1 MSIYSKADQNY
12 LTLPFGEEGGFMI
25 KNYFKT
31 AWRNLWRNKVFS
43 GINILGL
50 SIGLACC
57 ILMFLFIQHE
67 LSYDKFNLN
76 AKNIYRIYSIPVDA
90 KDKKELAVTPAPW
103 APLMKKDYPEIKE
116 YVRLLRDEKMVIGQ
130 PGEQHFYEKDIFYA
144 DSTFFNVFSVELERG
159 DVKKALERPNSI
171 ILTKESAQK
180 YFGDAD
186 PIGKTLAIN
195 SFVGVDTLVVTAI
208 AKKMP
213 PSSHFQFSSLIS
225 LQGLGDISNYWAYHM
240 FQSYVLL
247 NKETSPKQIEKK
259 FIDFNNIY
267 IANNPQADGKQ
278 AIYLQPIIDIHLH
291 SKMIGEAGVNS
302 DIAYVYVFAGVAI
315 FILLIACFNFT
326 NLSTARSLSRAKEV
340 GLRKVVGAERSQL
353 VKQFLGEAGFFAM
366 ISLAIA
372 LGIAYL
378 VLPVFNQLSERQLI
392 LDLNRNLSL
401 VIMLFLLVLFVG
413 LLAGIYPA
421 VILSSFKPVE
431 VLKGRLFKTSK
442 KISFGRILVTLQ
454 FVVSIVLIAATIL
467 VNQQLK
473 FLQNKKLGFD
483 KENVVVLTLPKNSDT
498 ARLETFKS
506 SLIKIPGIRAVA
518 ASQSI
523 PGPMIPVNQVN
534 DGNADLSK
542 ALSMQMLFTDVDFI
556 RTMNMKIIAGRD
568 FSNDHP
574 TDRTEGFILNEEA
587 VKKSGWRSPGDAIGK
602 TFQWVLP
609 NTVLKSGKVI
619 GVVKDFHITPLKTA
633 VQPLV
638 IHILPNRF
646 QYVYVRFDQSQADN
660 VVSIIEKTFNQF
672 YAKQSFEYSFLDD
685 TLAMMYKSERKLGT
699 IFSYFSFLA
708 IFIACL
714 GVLGLSLYSI
724 RQRIKEIG
732 IRKVIG
738 ASVASITGLLLK
750 EFVQPV
756 FIATLIAVPIV
767 WYGMN
772 KWLEDFAYRITVSW
786 WIFAAAGALALAI
799 AIFTVSL
806 QAIKAAM
813 ANPVKSL
820 RIE

>member
-1 MSIYSKADQNY
+1 
-12 LTLPFGEEGGFMI
+12 MI

-43 GINILGL
+43 AINILGL

-67 LSYDKFNLN
+67 LSYDKFNVN
-76 AKNIYRIYSIPVDA
+76 AKNIYRVFSIPVDS

-159 DVKKALERPNSI
+159 DVKKALERPYSI
-171 ILTKESAQK
+171 VLTKEAAQK
-180 YFGDAD
+180 YFGNAD
-186 PIGKTLAIN
+186 PIGKTLEVN
-195 SFVGVDTLVVTAI
+195 SFVGAVDVEVTAI
-208 AKKMP
+208 AKKLP
-213 PSSHFQFSSLIS
+213 SSSHFQFSSLIS
-225 LQGLGDISNYWAYHM
+225 VQTLGDMSNFWAYHM

-247 NKETSPKQIEKK
+247 NEKTSAKEVEKK
-259 FIDFNNIY
+259 LIDFNNKY
-267 IANNPQADGKQ
+267 IANNPQADGEQ
-278 AIYLQPIIDIHLH
+278 DIYLQPLTDIHLH
-291 SKMIGEAGVNS
+291 SNMTGELGGNS
-302 DIAYVYVFAGVAI
+302 DITYVYVFAGVAI

-340 GLRKVVGAERSQL
+340 GLRKVVGAERNQL
-353 VKQFLGEAGFFAM
+353 LRQFLGEAGFFAM

-372 LGIAYL
+372 LVLAYL
-378 VLPVFNQLSERQLI
+378 VLPVFNQLSERQLS

-431 VLKGRLFKTSK
+431 VLKGKLFKTSK

-483 KENVVVLTLPKNSDT
+483 KDNVVVLTLPKNLDT
-498 ARLETFKS
+498 ARLETFKA
-506 SLIKIPGIRAVA
+506 SLINKPGISAVA

-523 PGPMIPVNQVN
+523 PGPIIPVNQVN

-542 ALSMQMLFTDVDFI
+542 ALSMQMLFTDVDFV

-568 FSNDHP
+568 FSKDHP

-587 VKKSGWRSPGDAIGK
+587 VKKSGWRSPADAIGK

-609 NTVLKSGKVI
+609 NAVLKSGKVI
-619 GVVKDFHITPLKTA
+619 GVVQDFNITPLKAA

-638 IHILPNRF
+638 MHIQPIRF
-646 QYVYVRFDQSQADN
+646 QYVYIRFDQSKAGN
-660 VVSIIEKTFNQF
+660 VISTIEKTFNEF
-672 YAKQSFEYSFLDD
+672 YAEQSFEYSFLDD

-699 IFSYFSFLA
+699 IFSYFSSLA

-714 GVLGLSLYSI
+714 GILGLSLYSI
-724 RQRIKEIG
+724 QQRVKEIG

-738 ASVASITGLLLK
+738 ASVTRITALLVK
-750 EFVQPV
+750 EFIQPV
-756 FIATLIAVPIV
+756 FIATVIAVPIV

-772 KWLEDFAYRITVSW
+772 KWLEDFAYRVAISW
-786 WIFAAAGALALAI
+786 WIFAVAGALALAI
-799 AIFTVSL
+799 AILTVSL

-820 RIE
+820 RTE

>member
-1 MSIYSKADQNY
+1 
-12 LTLPFGEEGGFMI
+12 MI

-57 ILMFLFIQHE
+57 ILMFLFLQQE
-67 LSYDKFNLN
+67 LTYDKFNVN
-76 AKNIYRIYSIPVDA
+76 AKNIYRITSIPAEA

-116 YVRLLRDEKMVIGQ
+116 YVRLLRDEKMVVGQ
-130 PGEQHFYEKDIFYA
+130 KGEQHFYEKDILYV

-159 DVKKALERPNSI
+159 DVKNALERPNSI
-171 ILTKESAQK
+171 ILTKEAAQK
-180 YFGDAD
+180 YFGDVD
-186 PIGKTLAIN
+186 PIGKTLEVN
-195 SFVGVDTLVVTAI
+195 SFVGAVDVEVTAI
-208 AKKMP
+208 AKKIP
-213 PSSHFQFSSLIS
+213 ASSHFHFSALIS
-225 LQGLGDISNYWAYHM
+225 MQTLGDMSNFWSYHM

-247 NKETSPKQIEKK
+247 NEKPSAKEAEKK
-259 FIDFNNIY
+259 FIDFNNKY
-267 IANNPQADGKQ
+267 IVNNPQADGKQ
-278 AIYLQPIIDIHLH
+278 DIYLQPLTDIHLH
-291 SKMIGEAGVNS
+291 SKMTGEIGVNS

-340 GLRKVVGAERSQL
+340 GLRKVVGAERSQV

-366 ISLAIA
+366 ISLVIA

-378 VLPVFNQLSERQLI
+378 VLPVFNQLSERELS

-431 VLKGRLFKTSK
+431 VLKGKLFKTGK
-442 KISFGRILVTLQ
+442 KISFGRVLVTLQ

-483 KENVVVLTLPKNSDT
+483 KDNVVVLTLPKNLDT
-498 ARLETFKS
+498 TRLETFKAA
-506 SLIKIPGIRAVA
+506 LINNPGIRAVA

-523 PGPMIPVNQVN
+523 PGPLIPVNQVN

-542 ALSMQMLFTDVDFI
+542 ALSMQMLFTDIDFV

-568 FSNDHP
+568 FSKDHP

-587 VKKSGWRSPGDAIGK
+587 VKKTGWRSPSDAIGK

-609 NTVLKSGKVI
+609 NAVLKSGKVI
-619 GVVKDFHITPLKTA
+619 GVVQDFNITPLKTA

-638 IHILPNRF
+638 MHVLPIRF
-646 QYVYVRFDQSQADN
+646 QYLYVRFDQSKAEN
-660 VVSIIEKTFNQF
+660 VVSTIEKTFNQF

-699 IFSYFSFLA
+699 IFSYFAFLA
-708 IFIACL
+708 ISIACL
-714 GVLGLSLYSI
+714 GILGLSLYSI
-724 RQRIKEIG
+724 QQRVKEIG

-738 ASVASITGLLLK
+738 ASVPGITTLLVK

-756 FIATLIAVPIV
+756 FIATVIAVPIV

-772 KWLEDFAYRITVSW
+772 KWLEDFAYRITISW
-786 WIFAAAGALALAI
+786 WVFAVAGILTLMI
-799 AIFTVSL
+799 AILTVSL
-806 QAIKAAM
+806 QAIKAAV
-813 ANPVKSL
+813 ANPIKSL
-820 RIE
+820 RTE